1 MGGVDNVSDFVI
13 LKKSTTTKGGTMTNI
28 HQQELKEHK
37 EWLEQDREALE
48 FASRYPESEA
58 LVKTAE
64 KLQKRIKEIK
74 ERLPMLEAV
83 AKAEAEGTLV
93 WR

>member
-1 MGGVDNVSDFVI
+1 
-13 LKKSTTTKGGTMTNI
+13 MTI

-48 FASRYPESEA
+48 FASRYPESET
-58 LVKTAE
+58 LVRVAE
-64 KLQKRIKEIK
+64 KMQKRIKEIQD
-74 ERLPMLEAV
+74 RIPMLEAV
-83 AKAEAEGTLV
+83 AKAEADGTLV

>member
-1 MGGVDNVSDFVI
+1 
-13 LKKSTTTKGGTMTNI
+13 MTI

-37 EWLEQDREALE
+37 EWLKQDREALE

-58 LVKTAE
+58 LVRTAE
-64 KLQKRIKEIK
+64 KMQKRIKEIK

>member
-1 MGGVDNVSDFVI
+1 
-13 LKKSTTTKGGTMTNI
+13 MTI

-48 FASRYPESEA
+48 FASKYPESET
-58 LVKTAE
+58 LVRVAE
-64 KLQKRIKEIK
+64 KMQKRIKEIQD
-74 ERLPMLEAV
+74 RIPMLEAV
-83 AKAEAEGTLV
+83 AKAEADGTLV

>member
-1 MGGVDNVSDFVI
+1 
-13 LKKSTTTKGGTMTNI
+13 MTI
-28 HQQELKEHK
+28 HQQELKEHQ

-48 FASRYPESEA
+48 FASKYPESET
-58 LVKTAE
+58 LVRVAE
-64 KLQKRIKEIK
+64 KMQKRIKEIQD
-74 ERLPMLEAV
+74 RIPMLEAV